1 MQIRVNLRRFFM
13 ESATFMLLWWA
24 MAADEEER
32 KGLGGNA
39 AGSKPV
45 DRYEPE
51 HSRRDPRTDPRPPPA
66 WEDDDRARPLG
77 LVITAALLFVLFAA
91 AVLFGGHGS
100 FGTAGQPRISG
111 PDGKA
116 LGDILYSMQPAAS
129 CPPSSFDNATG
140 SVAGRAPEHCPSRD
154 SGEASHPHQWNFE
167 VALLIDSGSL
177 WP

>member
-1 MQIRVNLRRFFM
+1 
-13 ESATFMLLWWA
+13 
-24 MAADEEER
+24 MAADEDER
-32 KGLGGNA
+32 KGLGGND

-51 HSRRDPRTDPRPPPA
+51 PSCRDPRTNPRPPPA

-100 FGTAGQPRISG
+100 FGPAGPPRISG

-116 LGDILYSMQPAAS
+116 LGDILYSMQAAAS
-129 CPPSSFDNATG
+129 CPPSSFDNVTG
-140 SVAGRAPEHCPSRD
+140 SVAGGAMERCPSRD
-154 SGEASHPHQWNFE
+154 SGEASHPHQ
-167 VALLIDSGSL
+167 
-177 WP
+177 